1 MLGTAHQLKSDIAV
15 FEWQSRARIKWMFTI
30 EKARAKMGGPTLS
43 LTPLPN
49 HGLKSHNHCATVLVR
64 GGHELDT
71 WILGYA
77 L

>member
-1 MLGTAHQLKSDIAV
+1 M

-30 EKARAKMGGPTLS
+30 EKARAKMAGLS

-49 HGLKSHNHCATVLVR
+49 HGSKSHTTVLASPR
-64 GGHELDT
+64 GIELDT